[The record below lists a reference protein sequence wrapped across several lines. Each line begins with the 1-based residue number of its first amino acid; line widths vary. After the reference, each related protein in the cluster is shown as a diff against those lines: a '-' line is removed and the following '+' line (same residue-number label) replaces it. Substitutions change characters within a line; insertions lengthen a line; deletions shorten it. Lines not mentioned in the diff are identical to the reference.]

1 MAFGRPTKRLIN
13 IYTNYQYT
21 EKLVCENIKSPE
33 NCTQTCD
40 VQGDEWS
47 FFILIEDY
55 LLSNI

>member
-1 MAFGRPTKRLIN
+1 VAFGRPTEHLIN
-13 IYTNYQYT
+13 MYLYQYT
-21 EKLVCENIKSPE
+21 EKLVCENVKPQE
-33 NCTQTCD
+33 NCTQTFD